1 MSNRALGFYRPSEGA
16 IDDQA
21 TGSRPP
27 TIAVIDD
34 DTQLQA
40 AVARVLQSGHN
51 CAVRAFASVEEFLE
65 VLDANGDAHFDLIL
79 LDFHLPGQDGPK
91 LIEQLQKRHS
101 VLLDHSYIMGM
112 TGDPER
118 LVQSAFEDAGIEEI
132 IQKPLRR
139 TDFAKISKVATAVNK
154 RMADIAYASAP
165 KGEGTPNVIKKYL

>member
-1 MSNRALGFYRPSEGA
+1 M
-16 IDDQA
+16 IDGVDGVDGRA

-40 AVARVLQSGHN
+40 AVARVLQSGHS
-51 CAVRAFASVEEFLE
+51 CAVRAFASVEEFLAS
-65 VLDANGDAHFDLIL
+65 LDSDSQAHFDLIL

-91 LIEQLQKRHS
+91 LIAELQSRRS
-101 VLLDHSYIMGM
+101 FLLDHSYIMGM

-118 LVQSAFEDAGIEEI
+118 LVQSAFQDAGIEEI

-139 TDFAKISKVATAVNK
+139 TDFAKISKVATAVSK
-154 RMADIAYASAP
+154 RMADIAYTNAP
-165 KGEGTPNVIKKYL
+165 KGEGTPNAIKKYL